1 MNRDEIIAMA
11 REAGFRT
18 GKINL
23 SNGPPVP
30 FIAPASG
37 TSCMVELDRFA
48 ALVAAKEREAC
59 AQVCEDIED
68 EYRRNEGGKYP
79 ELKSD
84 AQTGA
89 SDCAAAIRAR
99 SSHGQPPRPHAPR

>member
-1 MNRDEIIAMA
+1 MNQDEIIAMA
-11 REAGFRT
+11 REAGA
-18 GKINL
+18 GL
-23 SNGPPVP
+23 SS
-30 FIAPASG
+30 IAEPLEHPWKLSQD
-37 TSCMVELDRFA
+37 ELERFA
-48 ALVAAKEREAC
+48 ALVAEREREAC
-59 AQVCEDIED
+59 AQLCEDIED

-99 SSHGQPPRPHAPR
+99 SSHG

>member
-1 MNRDEIIAMA
+1 MNQEIVDMA
-11 REAGFRT
+11 RQAC
-18 GKINL
+18 
-23 SNGPPVP
+23 
-30 FIAPASG
+30 APEWWDASAHG
-37 TSCMVELDRFA
+37 WHMGLDLVRFA
-48 ALVAAKEREAC
+48 ALVAEREREAC
-59 AQVCEDIED
+59 AQLCEDIED

-99 SSHGQPPRPHAPR
+99 SSHG

>member
-1 MNRDEIIAMA
+1 MNQNEIIAMA
-11 REAGFRT
+11 REAGCVSAEFWPKDFA
-18 GKINL
+18 GL
-23 SNGPPVP
+23 MGV
-30 FIAPASG
+30 F
-37 TSCMVELDRFA
+37 ERFA

-99 SSHGQPPRPHAPR
+99 SSHG

>member
-59 AQVCEDIED
+59 AKLIEGMTERKRWLRGGINGEATKPCE
-68 EYRRNEGGKYP
+68 Y
-79 ELKSD
+79 
-84 AQTGA
+84 
-89 SDCAAAIRAR
+89 AAAIRER
-99 SSHGQPPRPHAPR
+99 NRP